1 MPGKITA
8 LEVQQRNKERVNVYL
23 DGEYAFA
30 LGLMEAARL
39 WRGQELTDAEIANLQ
54 AHDAVER
61 AFDRAARFLS
71 YRPRSTSEI
80 RQNLKKAGVEPPVID
95 RALER
100 LEGLGYVDDL
110 AFARYWVHNRDEFRP
125 KGPLA
130 LRQELKQKGVSSD
143 VIAQAL
149 DEVDFADAAYR
160 AAQQQAGRWQALDR
174 RRFAEKMIPFLAR
187 RGFAAGMCREVI
199 DRLVDE
205 LELPDPETSDD
216 YDDWQE

>member
-8 LEVQQRNKERVNVYL
+8 LEAQQRNKERVNVYL
-23 DGEYAFA
+23 DGEYAFS
-30 LGLMEAARL
+30 LSLIEAARL
-39 WRGQELTDAEIANLQ
+39 RRDQVLTDAEIADLK
-54 AHDAVER
+54 ARDTVER

-71 YRPRSTSEI
+71 YRPRSISEI
-80 RQNLKKAGVEPPVID
+80 RQNLKAAGIEAPAID
-95 RALER
+95 RAIER
-100 LEGLGYVDDL
+100 LEAMGYVDDL
-110 AFARYWVHNRDEFRP
+110 AFARYWVQNRDEFRP

-160 AAQQQAGRWQALDR
+160 AAQQQAARWQTLDP
-174 RRFAEKMIPFLAR
+174 RRFREKMLPFLAR
-187 RGFAAGMCREVI
+187 RGFTAATCQDVVA
-199 DRLVDE
+199 RLVEE

-216 YDDWQE
+216 NDWQE